1 MIPEITIPTL
11 GIRLTAKFRIQEDS
25 LDALRAAIER
35 QLARCDSPHPVLV
48 TDSERWLVSA
58 IGCDRCEAR
67 AAQEEDSE

>member
-11 GIRLTAKFRIQEDS
+11 GIRLTAKFKMHDDGFED
-25 LDALRAAIER
+25 LRAAVER
-35 QLARCDSPHPVLV
+35 QLARCDGPHFVLV
-48 TDSERWLVSA
+48 IDSERWLVSA